1 MHSPETVRSTPC
13 YQLAPTA
20 IPCEAADWF
29 DPLSSHYN
37 KLFPFFASSLLL
49 QPWPCCWHQK
59 FHITD
64 LAALFGQFTGQA

>member
-37 KLFPFFASSLLL
+37 KLFRSLLL
-49 QPWPCCWHQK
+49 LSCCSHGLVVGTRC
-59 FHITD
+59 FIP
-64 LAALFGQFTGQA
+64 LI

>member
-37 KLFPFFASSLLL
+37 KLFRSLLL
-49 QPWPCCWHQK
+49 
-59 FHITD
+59 
-64 LAALFGQFTGQA
+64 LAAVMALLLAPDVSYH